1 MSANCYSLQVLFLK
15 HIQLQNMILPCL
27 FIAPVDGKGRAVFS
41 SEKIES
47 DTLIEVA
54 PVIVMSTEDRKLLD
68 QTLLHDYIF
77 EWGPK
82 HDECALA
89 LGWISIYNHSYRSN
103 AEYFMDFDSS
113 QMMIKT
119 VHKIEEGEE
128 ITINYNGEWND
139 EKKVWFDV
147 KD

>member
-1 MSANCYSLQVLFLK
+1 ML
-15 HIQLQNMILPCL
+15 LPCL
-27 FIAPVDGKGRAVFS
+27 FIAETEEKGRAVFTNEPI
-41 SEKIES
+41 SEGAIIE
-47 DTLIEVA
+47 TA
-54 PVIVMSTEDRKLLD
+54 PVIVMSAEERKFLD

-82 HDECALA
+82 HDECVVA
-89 LGWISIYNHSYRSN
+89 LGWVSIYNHSYCSN
-103 AEYFMDFDSS
+103 AAYFMDFDSS
-113 QMMIKT
+113 QMMIKA
-119 VHKIEEGEE
+119 VRKINPGEE